1 MAYDAEVIDSK
12 NRAFATDI
20 KSAAYGALG
29 QLESAALG
37 IAFSFANYTTRT
49 IEEIGALDK
58 VNISELPTVQEVMGT
73 IQDIHPD
80 QFPQAPT
87 SDELV
92 KYKKHVWEA
101 SQLDAIES
109 LLMNY
114 IDTMGMPSQAFQ
126 DSIFNEDRERKQRIL
141 ADKLDV
147 VAAVTSGKGF
157 KYANLQ
163 TAALIKDAI
172 DQHGDNLE
180 ELNRKVTQLMTDWAR
195 QNLHFAIQQGIAVEQ
210 AHMEFAY
217 KYSSIFK
224 DIYTTIITSILEK
237 YRVQVT
243 MELAKIEAI
252 TKTAMLRGDL
262 QKVNADISST
272 EATLKLNRS
281 KLEIDQA
288 LSVFKSTI
296 EDIKNRGTLQVE
308 AASKRAIVSGEL
320 MKAVSSSVL
329 ALVKSQ

>member
-1 MAYDAEVIDSK
+1 MSYDAEVIDSK
-12 NRAFATDI
+12 NRAFASDI
-20 KSAAYGALG
+20 KSAAYSALG

-37 IAFSFANYTTRT
+37 LAFSMASYSSKT
-49 IEEIGALDK
+49 IEEVGDLDR
-58 VNISELPTVQEVMGT
+58 VNISELPTVQSVLST
-73 IQDIHPD
+73 IQSIHPD
-80 QFPQAPT
+80 QFPQAPAQ
-87 SDELV
+87 DELV

-109 LLMNY
+109 MLMTY
-114 IDTMGMPSQAFQ
+114 ISTMGMPDQAFQ
-126 DSIFNEDRERKQRIL
+126 DAIFNEDRERKERIL
-141 ADKLDV
+141 SDKLDKIS
-147 VAAVTSGKGF
+147 AVTSGRGF

-180 ELNRKVTQLMTDWAR
+180 ELNRKITQLMTEWAR
-195 QNLHFAIQQGIAVEQ
+195 QNLQFAVQQGIAVEQ

-224 DIYTTIITSILEK
+224 DIYTTIITAILEK

-252 TKTAMLRGDL
+252 TKTALMRGDL

-272 EATLKLNRS
+272 EATLKLNRA

-288 LSVFKSTI
+288 LGVFKNTI
-296 EDIKNRGTLQVE
+296 EDMKNRGTLQVE

-329 ALVKSQ
+329 AVVNTK

>member
-1 MAYDAEVIDSK
+1 MSYDAEVIDSK

-20 KSAAYGALG
+20 KSAAFGSLS

-37 IAFSFANYTTRT
+37 IAFSFATYATKT
-49 IEEIGALDK
+49 IEEVGTLDK
-58 VNISELPTVQEVMGT
+58 VNISELPTVQEVMGA
-73 IQDIHPD
+73 IQSIAPD

-87 SDELV
+87 QDELV

-101 SQLDAIES
+101 AQLDTLETM
-109 LLMNY
+109 LMSY
-114 IDTMGMPSQAFQ
+114 IGTMGMPSQAFQ
-126 DSIFNEDRERKQRIL
+126 DAIFNEDRERKQRIL
-141 ADKLDV
+141 ADKLDII
-147 VAAVTSGKGF
+147 AAATSGKGF
-157 KYANLQ
+157 KYANGKTLE
-163 TAALIKDAI
+163 AFKRDAI
-172 DQHGDNLE
+172 DIHGDNLE
-180 ELNRKVTQLMTDWAR
+180 QLNRDITKLMTEWAR
-195 QNLHFAIQQGIAVEQ
+195 QNLQFAIQQGIAVEQ

-252 TKTAMLRGDL
+252 TKTALMRGDL

-288 LSVFKSTI
+288 LGVFKSTI

-329 ALVKSQ
+329 ALVKT